1 MLAALGAM
9 VEEAGAGPKPITPKE
24 MTEDVDA
31 LTKAL
36 QFAISPEAKSAA
48 ADMAKQI
55 HQEVCALSIAS
66 SSVKGGS

>member
-1 MLAALGAM
+1 M

-55 HQEVCALSIAS
+55 HQEVYTRSSIEPSLS
-66 SSVKGGS
+66 